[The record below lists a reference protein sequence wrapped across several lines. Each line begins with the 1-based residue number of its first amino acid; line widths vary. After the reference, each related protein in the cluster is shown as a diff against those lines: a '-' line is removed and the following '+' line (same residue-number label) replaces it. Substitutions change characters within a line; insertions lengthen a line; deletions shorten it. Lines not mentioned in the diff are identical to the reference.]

1 MNIYTS
7 RISSLQKTLLDKKID
22 ICIFPMS
29 DPHLS
34 EYIPEYW
41 KYIQWLSGFSG
52 SAGILVI
59 TTNDAFLLVD
69 GRYHVQAKKQL
80 ENTNIKMVPLDSIN
94 SFLKWIIQN
103 VENNS
108 KIYLDSKII
117 PLKFKEN
124 LQNALLHLNVDFV
137 EDFDLI
143 SLIREDSPP
152 LPSNEIFIH
161 EEEFIGESTPN
172 KIAKIR
178 NSLKDVN
185 YLLISSLDDI
195 AWITN
200 LRGSDVEYNPVFLSY
215 LLISHDE
222 VVLFVDLSKVSLSV
236 MEYLRDVNIKVLP
249 YFDLESHLREIQSC
263 NVLLDFNKTTIYISS
278 LLASKNTLIN
288 KINPSTILKSI
299 KNENELNH
307 IENAMDADGVA
318 LCKFFMWFEEATKSK
333 NKINELD
340 IADKL
345 SEFRSLNKFYVSDSF
360 GSIVGFNANGAL
372 PHYRASEAS
381 FAYIQGDGLLL
392 IDSGAQYKNG
402 TTDITRVFPI
412 GTITK
417 EHKRDYTLTLKAHI
431 NMTSAIFPKHIPM
444 PLLDS
449 LTRAPLWKE
458 GIDYIHGTGHGVGY
472 FLNVHEGPQ
481 VLSYFADIN
490 DVNRAECG
498 MIISIEPGIY
508 HKGKWG
514 VRLENLVVLKEKS
527 NFDNFLYFET
537 LTMYPFE
544 SSCIDL
550 NLLSIDEINWIN
562 AYHKKVFKRLSV
574 YLEGDSLEWLRLK
587 TREL

>member
-1 MNIYTS
+1 MNIYAS
-7 RISSLQKTLLDKKID
+7 RISSLQKTLLNKKID

-52 SAGILVI
+52 SAGILIV

-80 ENTNIKMVPLDSIN
+80 ENTNIKMEPLDSIN
-94 SFLKWIIQN
+94 SFSKWIIQN
-103 VENNS
+103 VENGS

-117 PLKFKEN
+117 SLKFKEN
-124 LQNALLHLNVDFV
+124 LQNVLANFDVNFV

-143 SLIREDSPP
+143 SLIRKDSPP

-161 EEEFIGESTPN
+161 EKEFIGESTSN

-178 NSLKDVN
+178 ESLKDAH

-195 AWITN
+195 AWVTN

-215 LLISHDE
+215 LLISRDE
-222 VVLFVDLSKVSLSV
+222 VVLFVDLLKLNDCI
-236 MEYLRDVNIKVLP
+236 MEYLRDENIKVLP
-249 YFDLESHLREIQSC
+249 YFDLESHLKEIQSC
-263 NVLLDFNKTTIYISS
+263 NILLDFNKTTIYISS

-299 KNENELNH
+299 KNKNELNH

-318 LCKFFMWFEEATKSK
+318 LCKFFIWLEEATKSE
-333 NKINELD
+333 NKISELY

-345 SEFRSLNKFYVSDSF
+345 SEFRALNKFYISDSF

-372 PHYRASEAS
+372 PHYRATNES
-381 FAYIQGDGLLL
+381 FSYIQGDGLLL

-402 TTDITRVFPI
+402 TTDITRVIPI
-412 GTITK
+412 GNITK
-417 EHKRDYTLTLKAHI
+417 ENKRDYTLTLKAHI
-431 NMTSAIFPKHIPM
+431 NMTNAIFPKHIPM

-481 VLSYFADIN
+481 VLSYFAEIN
-490 DVNRAECG
+490 DVNKAEAG

-508 HKGKWG
+508 RKDKWG
-514 VRLENLVVLKEKS
+514 VRLENLVVLKEKP
-527 NFDNFLYFET
+527 NFNNFLYFET

-550 NLLSIDEINWIN
+550 NLLSLDEINWIN
-562 AYHKKVFKRLSV
+562 TYHKKVFERLSIH
-574 YLEGDSLEWLRLK
+574 LEGNSLEWLTLK
-587 TREL
+587 TKEL